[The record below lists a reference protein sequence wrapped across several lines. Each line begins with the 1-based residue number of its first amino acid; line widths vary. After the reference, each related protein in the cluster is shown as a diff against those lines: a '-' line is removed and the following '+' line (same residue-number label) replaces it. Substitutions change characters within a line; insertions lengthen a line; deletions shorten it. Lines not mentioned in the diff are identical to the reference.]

1 MSGLIGKIALVTGAS
16 RGIGHA
22 IARRL
27 AADGATVAVHFHTAV
42 DAANANVADIIA
54 AGGRALCRRT
64 TVTGTGIRGVVYG
77 VAAGDGTGA
86 RATRARRDCS
96 RPARL

>member
-1 MSGLIGKIALVTGAS
+1 MSGLTGKIALVTGAS

-54 AGGRALCRRT
+54 AGAAPSPSAPICPRAAAPRCWRR
-64 TVTGTGIRGVVYG
+64 I
-77 VAAGDGTGA
+77 
-86 RATRARRDCS
+86 S
-96 RPARL
+96 PPN